1 MFSFW
6 PLKSYVCLI
15 DKYIHTLTLDVLRGM
30 TVKHPRTST
39 TLHPPT
45 LLLLVQHRPCFTL
58 GAAMLPGRYQ
68 FTHLS
73 GNRFLERF

>member
-15 DKYIHTLTLDVLRGM
+15 EKYIHTLTLDVLRGM
-30 TVKHPRTST
+30 TVKHPRTSKP
-39 TLHPPT
+39 LHPPT
-45 LLLLVQHRPCFTL
+45 LLLLLQLRPFFTL
-58 GAAMLPGRYQ
+58 GVARLPGRYQ

-73 GNRFLERF
+73 VNRFLERF